1 MHSHQTSRSSRPEV
15 FCKKGVLRNSAKC
28 TGKHL
33 CQTRVFFFNK
43 KQASSLQLYF
53 NKRLWDRCFPVNFG
67 KFLRTHFL
75 IEHLWWL
82 LLNFTK
88 IAFSKYEFG
97 ISFKKQFE
105 KSQTKKVDEE
115 DAILNWSVFSNEKK
129 RNHQKRKQWSDKYF
143 CCTFCC
149 HSLLFVAT
157 RCSTR

>member
-1 MHSHQTSRSSRPEV
+1 MHRKTLMPDQS
-15 FCKKGVLRNSAKC
+15 L
-28 TGKHL
+28 
-33 CQTRVFFFNK
+33 FFNK

-75 IEHLWWL
+75 IEQLWWL

-105 KSQTKKVDEE
+105 KSQTKQVDEE
-115 DAILNWSVFSNEKK
+115 DEILNWSVFSNEKK

-143 CCTFCC
+143 CCAFCC
-149 HSLLFVAT
+149 HSLLFVVA
-157 RCSTR
+157 RCSIR